1 MTAPETSA
9 RGLAVERTDLRP
21 PWVKSGR
28 AVVFHHGIGTNRGI
42 WAAWLPAIVG
52 KRPVLRFDMRGYGQ
66 SPVPPPDHAFRI
78 DELVA
83 DLLDVMALAGA
94 GPVHLVGE
102 SLGGTTVLAVAA
114 RHPEKVASATVTN
127 TAFKGAGIQYVK
139 GWRDD
144 FRRRGVKTWSRDMME
159 KRFVPGGLDEARRS
173 WFEAEQDKS
182 PDHVTVGWGEMLAAA
197 DLTAELA
204 RIKAPLLV
212 MMPDRSPFTTARM
225 GVDLVEQVAHAEL
238 RIFPN
243 ARHGLPFSHAEE
255 CAAELSRF
263 LDRAERGETGRAA
276 LKKG

>member
-1 MTAPETSA
+1 MSA
-9 RGLAVERTDLRP
+9 TEKSPRGLAVERTDLRP

-28 AVVFHHGIGTNRGI
+28 AVVFHHGIGTNRGLF
-42 WAAWLPAIVG
+42 AGWLPAIAG
-52 KRPVLRFDMRGYGQ
+52 KRPVIRFDMRGYGQ
-66 SPVPPPDHAFRI
+66 SPVPPPDHVFTI

-83 DLLDVMALAGA
+83 DLMDVMALAGP

-102 SLGGTTVLAVAA
+102 SLGGTIVLAVAT
-114 RHPEKVASATVTN
+114 RHPDKVASATVTN
-127 TAFKGAGIQYVK
+127 TAFKGAGIQFVK

-159 KRFVPGGLDEARRS
+159 KRFVPGALDEARRS

-197 DLTAELA
+197 DLTAELG

-225 GVDLVEQVAHAEL
+225 GVDLVEQVQHAEL

-255 CAAELSRF
+255 CAAELARF

-276 LKKG
+276 LRKA

>member
-1 MTAPETSA
+1 MTAQEKSP

-21 PWVKSGR
+21 PWIKSGR
-28 AVVFHHGIGTNRGI
+28 AVIFHHGIGTNRGV
-42 WAAWLPAIVG
+42 WAGWLPSIVG
-52 KRPVLRFDMRGYGQ
+52 KRPVVRFDMRGYGQ
-66 SPVPPPDHAFRI
+66 SPVPPSDHAFRL

-83 DLLDVMALAGA
+83 DLLDVMTLAGSA
-94 GPVHLVGE
+94 PVHLVGE

-144 FRRRGVKTWSRDMME
+144 FRRRGVKAWSRDMME
-159 KRFVPGGLDEARRS
+159 KRFAPGALDEARRS
-173 WFEAEQDKS
+173 WFEAEQDRS

-197 DLTAELA
+197 DLTADLA
-204 RIKAPLLV
+204 RIVAPLLV

-225 GVDLVEQVAHAEL
+225 GVDLVEQVPHAEL

-255 CAAELSRF
+255 CAQELVRF

-276 LKKG
+276 LRKG